1 MPDDDARDTSLDHLP
16 QQVREVAEETRRIKE
31 EIRQSQQEQVEP
43 EPSEP
48 EVKQEEAQAQP
59 VPETPPADEWKR
71 KHDALFGKYS
81 TEIGQARA
89 KIRELESEVAR
100 LIAAASAPK
109 AAEQAPEAK
118 FDAGAYADYDGP
130 IQELA
135 ATVARLEAEGR
146 SKDALIQQLGGQM
159 QPLQQ
164 SVAQR
169 EYETFL
175 SGVAAQVP
183 NLDAL
188 NADPDFLAWLSTPNP
203 YDPAGGNFGDTLRAA
218 ESRRNVVGVARI
230 FNDFVAQSG
239 KYAQPKAATP
249 EAAKPTP
256 TRPKNVQP
264 SVSHAAPAQPDKG
277 QRPWTIAAIEQF
289 YRDLAQGKFSGRED
303 EVRAM
308 KKEIY
313 LAGQQGL
320 IA

>member
-1 MPDDDARDTSLDHLP
+1 MPDDARDTSLDHLP

-31 EIRQSQQEQVEP
+31 EIRQSQQEQDAP

-89 KIRELESEVAR
+89 KIRELEGEVAR

-109 AAEQAPEAK
+109 AEPASEAK

-146 SKDALIQQLGGQM
+146 SKDALIAQLGGQM

-183 NLDAL
+183 DLDAV
-188 NADPDFLAWLSTPNP
+188 NTDPDFLAWLNTSNP
-203 YDPAGGNFGDTLRAA
+203 YDPSGGSFGDTLRAA
-218 ESRRNVVGVARI
+218 ESRRNVAGVARI
-230 FNDFVAQSG
+230 FTDFVAQSG
-239 KYAQPKAATP
+239 KYAQPQAATPKAATP
-249 EAAKPTP
+249 AP

-264 SVSHAAPAQPDKG
+264 SATHATPAQPDKG
-277 QRPWTIAAIEQF
+277 QRPWSIAAVEQF
-289 YRDLAQGKFSGRED
+289 YRDVAQGKFSGRE
-303 EVRAM
+303 EEARAM